1 MKTYKI
7 LLIIVAFFLLAK
19 TASLLASYYVSITT
33 PSIIEETEQKAKY
46 SKLILSKIG
55 GYRGFETHY
64 NENDF
69 KDSVASFSI
78 KIVGVDKSAFFKFKV
93 RKDMHGEWVV
103 IKSDT
108 LYVN

>member
-1 MKTYKI
+1 MKPHKI
-7 LLIIVAFFLLAK
+7 LLALIAFFILAK

-33 PSIIEETEQKAKY
+33 PSIIEETERNAKY
-46 SKLILSKIG
+46 SKPILSKIG

-69 KDSVASFSI
+69 KDSIALFSI
-78 KIVGVDKSAFFKFKV
+78 KIIGVGKSAILKLKV
-93 RKDMHGEWVV
+93 RKNLHGEWIV